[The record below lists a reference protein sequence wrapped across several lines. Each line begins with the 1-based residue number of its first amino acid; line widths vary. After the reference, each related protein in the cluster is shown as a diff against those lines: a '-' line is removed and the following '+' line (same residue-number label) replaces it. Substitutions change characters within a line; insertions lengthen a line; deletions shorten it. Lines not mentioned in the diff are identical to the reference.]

1 MGHVKDLLVTIHNGG
16 DNAVQAAVALAG
28 LEKHMQA
35 QVAIDNAT
43 GDITDIVT
51 VLRGV
56 GFAALSPS
64 ADSST
69 SLLHYCVNHAA
80 DEIERLRDERR
91 WVAVSERLP
100 PLLTEVLGWH
110 PDDRVRAWF
119 RHSGTVQGGPRKGVY
134 WESWT
139 PQDRECDDCNVKA
152 PTHWLPLPEPPEV
165 K

>member
-1 MGHVKDLLVTIHNGG
+1 MDSLDGGGTMAGMGHVKDLLVTIHNGG
-16 DNAVQAAVALAG
+16 DDAVQAAVALAG

-51 VLRGV
+51 VLRGA

-64 ADSST
+64 ADSSA

-91 WVAVSERLP
+91 WIPVSERLP
-100 PLLTEVLGWH
+100 EVQQNVLAAVAREVAIARRYVDGWFSDLNEWSR
-110 PDDRVRAWF
+110 PF
-119 RHSGTVQGGPRKGVY
+119 T
-134 WESWT
+134 
-139 PQDRECDDCNVKA
+139 
-152 PTHWLPLPEPPEV
+152 PTHWMPLPEPPEV